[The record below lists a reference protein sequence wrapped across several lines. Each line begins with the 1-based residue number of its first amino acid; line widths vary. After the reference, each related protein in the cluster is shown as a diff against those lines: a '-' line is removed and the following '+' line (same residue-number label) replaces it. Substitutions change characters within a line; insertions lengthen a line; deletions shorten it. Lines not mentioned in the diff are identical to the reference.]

1 MVAARDMRAV
11 SSEVVDM
18 LAERVTTYFES
29 DYMADV
35 ETLSLGRP
43 LVHGLREHL
52 TLGLDP
58 EPAIAVNLLP
68 LLRTSECPAA
78 QRHKLNSLS
87 STFELLRVCEAAVAS
102 GEELEAVDAVL
113 GCPLILFDQAHL
125 KDFNSLPDAAR
136 STACLALFYAVDWL
150 RELLN
155 AFATQTDPELRNK
168 VVERLHQLR
177 WLELELD
184 GCLSHTPHFR
194 LPGDTG
200 ALFKPKPLKSGGGA
214 TAKKQKAAAAKRRKA
229 GSEVDSSENE
239 TDAEAATAVEV
250 APKGGEGGGKGGKAK
265 AAATEGG
272 GGAAGAKAR
281 GKPSAAGAHFARLAP
296 QLRPL
301 SLETSRILTYAG
313 TPSEGQAGEAAEFLR
328 PAAVHY
334 LLSQLHSTLKATLA
348 VPSRFPGRPSASGGG
363 GGGGGG
369 AHDTSGAS
377 ELRALSGAALLRRI
391 EPAVLSFRE
400 HAQTLLELLP
410 QVHLP
415 SSHVEYRPNLD
426 DKASFSAEPEDLH
439 RPHVEPAL
447 RLLLKCLLLL
457 VEAPQLRDAESEP
470 RLLRMLAHLGSLEL
484 PEQQQHDGN
493 GALSK
498 ACGAAACA
506 AAFDFFLTLRPEL
519 PSLGAAHELMVL
531 ERALLRLQ
539 SHVCGGAEH
548 VPEPSLRQDGLATL
562 ADSILS
568 SPPVERGETK
578 AGPNQLV
585 IADLFKCHV
594 SNSDKPLELLATWTE
609 ELLPELEGAPD
620 AAVAEAPLLKKGTVP
635 AFLKVLFP
643 LLIQEMGK
651 LPLPKPERKPQGKG
665 SGRRRS
671 DPEEAARLLDG
682 LHKLVSSFES
692 LVKCTKHFESEAV
705 LTVAL
710 KASAEFL
717 TLFNARALP
726 FISANFLSVY
736 AEAVALIKHVQP
748 STRLLQTHC
757 TSVKQRMATG
767 AAAAIPKL
775 KRQLEELIFTV
786 KVILKEND
794 CAEGFWMGN
803 LKHKNS
809 KGEEVSSQM
818 QVERKQKAGPKKAGA
833 KPKKRKKAEA
843 EAEEAEGEGEA
854 GEEGEEGGGCQADD
868 EAEDDAAPTDDE
880 DAVQETLQ
888 EDEDEGEGEGEDQDA
903 YPNSMLGDEEDEDE

>member
-52 TLGLDP
+52 TLGLDR

-87 STFELLRVCEAAVAS
+87 STFELLRVCEAAVAN
-102 GEELEAVDAVL
+102 GDELEAVDAVL
-113 GCPLILFDQAHL
+113 GCPLILFDQSHL
-125 KDFNSLPDAAR
+125 KDFNALPDAAR

-155 AFATQTDPELRNK
+155 AFATQTDPELRTK

-200 ALFKPKPLKSGGGA
+200 ALFKPKPVKA
-214 TAKKQKAAAAKRRKA
+214 PTAKKQKAAAAKRRKA

-239 TDAEAATAVEV
+239 TDAEAATAAE
-250 APKGGEGGGKGGKAK
+250 APKGEGGKGKGK
-265 AAATEGG
+265 ATEGG
-272 GGAAGAKAR
+272 AASKAR
-281 GKPSAAGAHFARLAP
+281 GKPTAAGAHFARLAP

-313 TPSEGQAGEAAEFLR
+313 TPSEGQDGEAAEFLR

-363 GGGGGG
+363 

-391 EPAVLSFRE
+391 EPAVYSFRE

-415 SSHVEYRPNLD
+415 SSHQEYRPNLD

-484 PEQQQHDGN
+484 PEHHN

-498 ACGAAACA
+498 ASGAEACA

-531 ERALLRLQ
+531 ERAILRLQ
-539 SHVCGGAEH
+539 NHVCGGADH
-548 VPEPSLRQDGLATL
+548 VPEASLRQDGLATL

-568 SPPVERGETK
+568 SPPVERGESK
-578 AGPNQLV
+578 AGPSQLV

-594 SNSDKPLELLATWTE
+594 NNSDTPLELLATWTE

-620 AAVAEAPLLKKGTVP
+620 AAVNDAPLLKKGTVP

-665 SGRRRS
+665 GRRRT
-671 DPEEAARLLDG
+671 DPEEAAQLLEG
-682 LHKLVSSFES
+682 LHKLVTAFES

-736 AEAVALIKHVQP
+736 TEAVALIKHVQP

-757 TSVKQRMATG
+757 MTVKQRMATG

-818 QVERKQKAGPKKAGA
+818 QVEVKQKQAKKAA

-843 EAEEAEGEGEA
+843 EAEEEGEEG
-854 GEEGEEGGGCQADD
+854 GEEGEEGGAQADD

-888 EDEDEGEGEGEDQDA
+888 EMEDEVEDEGEGEGEDQDA
-903 YPNSMLGDEEDEDE
+903 YPNSMLGDEEDDDE

>member
-52 TLGLDP
+52 TLGLDR

-87 STFELLRVCEAAVAS
+87 STFELLRVCEAAVAN
-102 GEELEAVDAVL
+102 GDELEAVDAVL
-113 GCPLILFDQAHL
+113 GCPLILFDQSHL
-125 KDFNSLPDAAR
+125 KDFNALPDAAR

-155 AFATQTDPELRNK
+155 AFATQTDPELRTK

-200 ALFKPKPLKSGGGA
+200 ALFKPKPVKA
-214 TAKKQKAAAAKRRKA
+214 PTAKKQKAAAAKRRKA

-239 TDAEAATAVEV
+239 TDAEAATAAE
-250 APKGGEGGGKGGKAK
+250 APKGEGGKGKGK
-265 AAATEGG
+265 ATEGG
-272 GGAAGAKAR
+272 AASKAR
-281 GKPSAAGAHFARLAP
+281 GKPTAAGAHFARLAP

-313 TPSEGQAGEAAEFLR
+313 TPSEGQDGEAAEFLR

-363 GGGGGG
+363 

-391 EPAVLSFRE
+391 EPAVYSFRE

-415 SSHVEYRPNLD
+415 SSHQEYRPNLD

-484 PEQQQHDGN
+484 PEHHN

-498 ACGAAACA
+498 ASGAEACA

-531 ERALLRLQ
+531 ERAILRLQ
-539 SHVCGGAEH
+539 NHVCGGADH
-548 VPEPSLRQDGLATL
+548 VPEASLRQDGLATL

-568 SPPVERGETK
+568 SPPAERGESK
-578 AGPNQLV
+578 AGPSQLV

-594 SNSDKPLELLATWTE
+594 NNSDTPLELLATWTE

-620 AAVAEAPLLKKGTVP
+620 AAVNDAPLLKKGTVP

-665 SGRRRS
+665 GRRRT
-671 DPEEAARLLDG
+671 DPEEAAQLLEG
-682 LHKLVSSFES
+682 LHKLVTAFES

-736 AEAVALIKHVQP
+736 TEAVALIKHVQP

-757 TSVKQRMATG
+757 MTVKQRMATG

-818 QVERKQKAGPKKAGA
+818 QVEVKQKQAKKAA

-843 EAEEAEGEGEA
+843 EAEEEGEEG
-854 GEEGEEGGGCQADD
+854 GEEGEEGGAQADD

-888 EDEDEGEGEGEDQDA
+888 EMEDEVEDEGEGEGEDQDA
-903 YPNSMLGDEEDEDE
+903 YPNSMLGDEEDDDE